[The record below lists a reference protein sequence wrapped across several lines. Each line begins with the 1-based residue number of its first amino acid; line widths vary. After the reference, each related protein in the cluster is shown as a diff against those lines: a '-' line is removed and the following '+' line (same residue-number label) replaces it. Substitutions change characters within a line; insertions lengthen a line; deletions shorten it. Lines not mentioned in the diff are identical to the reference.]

1 MNMKTSGLNNDIRN
15 YKKLF
20 ENYEMFT
27 YSFKNHDNYFYYVS
41 YFRFNKCTGI
51 AILHDEKEVEKEEI
65 YLAFKMMNNFNRI
78 ICDTRDQLVP
88 DIKRPISV
96 FQELKSLLQGAMIS
110 EGHFLS
116 EVKEDITL
124 LEKMADL
131 MISFPYELRL
141 IFKEIQAIEKE
152 VLDRGY
158 LLEENVNRAQELNF
172 QHCKIMYNQGREQL
186 KGIKYAQSIIKQL
199 KSVDKDHL
207 NKDIKLLMKHLQLF
221 SSEQAISEI
230 MASQSSF
237 EKDEYGNKI
246 TFSSGEKG
254 LEEYKGMFYKR
265 VDHILENHIKDYL
278 RNFK

>member
-1 MNMKTSGLNNDIRN
+1 MNIKTTELNIDIKK

-27 YSFKNHDNYFYYVS
+27 YSFKNYGKYFYYVS

-51 AILHDEKEVEKEEI
+51 AILHDGKEVEKEEI

-96 FQELKSLLQGAMIS
+96 FQELKSLLHEAMVS
-110 EGHFLS
+110 AGHFLS
-116 EVKEDITL
+116 EVKEDIIL

-131 MISFPYELRL
+131 MISFPDELRL
-141 IFKEIQAIEKE
+141 IFKELQAIEKE

-172 QHCKIMYNQGREQL
+172 LHCEIMYNQGREQL
-186 KGIKYAQSIIKQL
+186 KGTKYAQRIINQL
-199 KSVDKDHL
+199 KLVEINDL
-207 NKDIKLLMKHLQLF
+207 NKKIKILMKHLQLF
-221 SSEQAISEI
+221 SSEQAVSEI
-230 MASQSSF
+230 MASQATF
-237 EKDEYGNKI
+237 EKDEHGNKI
-246 TFSSGEKG
+246 TFKPGEEG
-254 LEEYKGMFYKR
+254 LEEYKQMFYKR
-265 VDHILENHIKDYL
+265 VDHILENHIKNYL